1 MNTNKLLKRV
11 EYFYSIASGKDLS
24 AVLKELSELDT
35 FSARKE
41 CAENNLERL
50 SSGSSRIVY
59 STGEG
64 TVIKLA
70 SNKKGIDQNG
80 VEANIKGDS
89 KFINKPTKHD
99 RNNYWIEAPE
109 AKKISEKMFEELT
122 GIDFE
127 TFGEAID
134 YELRSI
140 SGNTN
145 KEKPK
150 GLDKAKKMGMF
161 KELVKI
167 AKDNDLLGGD
177 ISRISSF
184 GERDGHPV
192 LLDLGLNK
200 TVFSKDYE
208 DSSSSS

>member
-1 MNTNKLLKRV
+1 MNTNRLLKRIN
-11 EYFYSIASGKDLS
+11 YFYSLASGKDLS
-24 AVLKELSELDT
+24 AILKEISDLDT
-35 FSARKE
+35 FAARKE
-41 CAENNLERL
+41 CAEKNLERI

-99 RNNYWIEAPE
+99 KNNYWIEAPE
-109 AKKISEKMFEELT
+109 AKKINEKRFEELT
-122 GIDFE
+122 DIDFE

-140 SGNTN
+140 SGNTD

-150 GLDKAKKMGMF
+150 GLDKAKKMDMF
-161 KELVKI
+161 KELAKI

-200 TVFSKDYE
+200 RVYETDYE
-208 DSSSSS
+208 SSSSS

>member
-1 MNTNKLLKRV
+1 MNTNKLLKRIN
-11 EYFYSIASGKDLS
+11 YFYSLASGKDLS
-24 AVLKELSELDT
+24 YILKEISDLDT
-35 FSARKE
+35 FAARKE
-41 CAENNLERL
+41 CVEDHLERI

-70 SNKKGIDQNG
+70 SNKKGLDQNS

-99 RNNYWIEAPE
+99 KNYYWIEAPE
-109 AKKISEKMFEELT
+109 AKKINEKRFEELT
-122 GIDFE
+122 DIDFE

-140 SGNTN
+140 SGNTD

-150 GLDKAKKMGMF
+150 DLDKAKKMVMF
-161 KELVKI
+161 KELVKV

-192 LLDLGLNK
+192 LLDLGLSK
-200 TVFSKDYE
+200 SVFSKDYE
-208 DSSSSS
+208 SSSSSS